1 MANEVEQ
8 SAARDLILENVWAK
22 FIAGEEPKTSP
33 SCRTWEE
40 LPQLEREEGSMDI
53 LQRLPSLGRWMSM
66 GAEGWE
72 ELLDG
77 IMDSMSE
84 EPSENA
90 CLDTTTQLKTN
101 KVERAITRHFR
112 GVRRRPWGKYAAE
125 IRDSTKKGARVWLG
139 TFDTAEEAAL
149 AYDKAALRMRGP
161 RTYLNFPL
169 EMVTKALEENSRTWT
184 LKSTPPCHIDCA
196 NHIDQVQHSGDEV
209 TAEQLT
215 TKSCTSM
222 DENLADGKVGI
233 HLSQYEGEVAD
244 DVPRWKSLPA
254 YEKSALY
261 DDFHFEFPELGE
273 DYLDELLASM

>member
-8 SAARDLILENVWAK
+8 SASRDMILENVWAK

-33 SCRTWEE
+33 SFRTWEE
-40 LPQLEREEGSMDI
+40 LPQLERESVDI

-77 IMDSMSE
+77 IMDSMNE

-90 CLDTTTQLKTN
+90 CLDTTTQFKTN

-161 RTYLNFPL
+161 RTYLNYPL
-169 EMVTKALEENSRTWT
+169 AMVTKALEENSSTAT
-184 LKSTPPCHIDCA
+184 LLSTPPSHIDCA

-215 TKSCTSM
+215 RKRRASM
-222 DENLADGKVGI
+222 DKNLAEGKVGI
-233 HLSQYEGEVAD
+233 HLNRYKGEVVD

-254 YEKSALY
+254 HEKSALY
-261 DDFHFEFPELGE
+261 NDFHFEFPELGG

>member
-8 SAARDLILENVWAK
+8 SAARDMILENVWAK

-33 SCRTWEE
+33 SCRTWGE
-40 LPQLEREEGSMDI
+40 LPQLEREKGSMDI

-77 IMDSMSE
+77 IMDSTSE

-90 CLDTTTQLKTN
+90 CLDKTKQFKTS
-101 KVERAITRHFR
+101 KVERAITRYFR

-169 EMVTKALEENSRTWT
+169 EMVTKALEEHSSTGT
-184 LKSTPPCHIDCA
+184 LQSTPPSHVDCT
-196 NHIDQVQHSGDEV
+196 NHIGEMQHLHGEV

-215 TKSCTSM
+215 TERWAST
-222 DENLADGKVGI
+222 DENFAASESGI
-233 HLSQYEGEVAD
+233 HLSQYREEVAND
-244 DVPRWKSLPA
+244 AARWKSLP
-254 YEKSALY
+254 YERSALY
-261 DDFHFEFPELGE
+261 NDYQVEFPDLGG